1 MSIITL
7 LTDFGLQDG
16 YPGVMKGVIWGI
28 APDAQIAD
36 LTHDIPPQDVLQGAM
51 ALRRLAPYFPPGTV
65 HVGVVDPGVGTP
77 RRPLAARLGGH
88 FFVGPDN
95 GLVTLLLAHAEAQ
108 GLSVHCVALDRAEY
122 WLPQVSHSFHGRDI
136 FAPVA
141 AHLACGL
148 SLERLGAP
156 IDDPVRLEIPQ
167 PQRIENGW
175 RAQVIHIDRFGNLA
189 TNLEREQVGLKPSLR
204 VRIGGREIHGLS
216 HAYGDAS
223 PGELVALF
231 DSSGC
236 LSVAVV
242 NGDAAS
248 RLQVKTGDQV
258 EVFLYD
264 DVPDP

>member
-1 MSIITL
+1 MTLITL

-77 RRPLAARLGGH
+77 RRPLAARLGEQ

-95 GLVTLLLAHAEAQ
+95 GLVSLLLAHAEAQ
-108 GLSVHCVALDRAEY
+108 GLPVRCIHLNRAEF

-141 AHLACGL
+141 AHLACGV
-148 SLERLGAP
+148 SLERLGEP
-156 IDDPVRLEIPQ
+156 IDEPVRLEIPE

-175 RAQVIHIDRFGNLA
+175 WAQVLHIDRFGNLA
-189 TNLEREQVGLKPSLR
+189 TNLGREQIGPEPSLR

-216 HAYGDAS
+216 QAYGDAS

-242 NGDAAS
+242 NGDAAR
-248 RLQVKTGDQV
+248 RLQVKTGDPV
-258 EVFLYD
+258 EVFQD
-264 DVPDP
+264 DANLSP